1 MIIEG
6 KILQIMEI
14 WPLQLIVET
23 KNKDKIY
30 VTLLENTDI
39 IYNNNKVNL
48 NKLMLNQYVRISGE
62 YKEDKLA
69 ITANS
74 IEIINTQP
82 LN

>member
-23 KNKDKIY
+23 KDKEKIY
-30 VTLLENTDI
+30 VTLLEITDI

-48 NKLMLNQYVRISGE
+48 NKLMLNQDVRVNGQN
-62 YKEDKLA
+62 KEDNLSM
-69 ITANS
+69 TANS
-74 IEIINTQP
+74 IEILKIPQ
-82 LN
+82 